1 MKFKINEKMIV
12 AVAAV
17 VFFAAFAAII
27 YFDQPHGEVG
37 AGYGS
42 NEVVFN
48 IEKGTGHISST
59 DIPDDLLVLG
69 MGQEASLSFPV
80 MNTDSDNDVDTVVIT
95 IPDAT
100 VTSSEYE
107 WFEAGEHTWNLDNST
122 ADDVVKYSAELD
134 YAGSAHGGS
143 EYYDVA
149 DDDALDAFDDTTGE
163 SITFTVGFT
172 APDTSGFM
180 TGTSAIK
187 VEASDM
193 IEEATG
199 DTATVEYPYLIVED
213 NDEFLVFIL
222 QTAGF
227 DLTIRYGDQTLF
239 GGTRAG
245 DYETSPYGMKYT
257 SGDQQVAVL
266 DKPAE
271 GTVVMPIITPQAG
284 VSGDFNIKWFEFMV
298 TDITTSAIDTTPIED
313 GYIETY
319 PDAYGWTGPLDLD
332 LDGDTILNANDDDID
347 GDGYL
352 NNVDPYPYN
361 SDMGNNAP
369 TGLSAFADFA
379 EIKEGDP
386 VTLSAL
392 ATDVEDDL
400 TYTWSNNVDD
410 QTWTGENW
418 TLTDLEP
425 GTYIFTVSVTDGVN
439 DPVTYDVTV
448 VVEKKDEPAKSNLF
462 VIILIVIVVLVII
475 GAIVFFVMK
484 SKGEE
489 EEEAPTE
496 IAPEGEGTYVEEQY
510 EEPEMFGAPPMPS
523 MEGPPTIDE
532 PVPSYEEAYEQE
544 EAAAELPPAVP
555 EEQAAYDESEAV
567 MDEESQEVQDL
578 EALIDDLEA
587 EDDGEDVCP
596 ECGTPLEPTDSEC
609 PGCGAQFEVALE
621 CPNCGGAVAET
632 DEACPSCG
640 VAFV

>member
-42 NEVVFN
+42 NEVVFD
-48 IEKGTGHISST
+48 IEKGTGHLSST
-59 DIPDDLLVLG
+59 DMPEDLLVLG
-69 MGQEASLSFPV
+69 RGQEASLSFPV
-80 MNTDSDNDVDTVVIT
+80 MNTDSDNDVDTVEIT
-95 IPDAT
+95 IPGAT
-100 VTSSEYE
+100 VSSSDYQ

-134 YAGSAHGGS
+134 YAGSAYGGS
-143 EYYDVA
+143 EYYDVV
-149 DDDALDAFDDTTGE
+149 DDDALDAYDNTTGE
-163 SITFTVGFT
+163 SITFSVDFTV
-172 APDTSGFM
+172 PDVSGFR
-180 TGTSAIK
+180 TGTNAIM

-193 IEEATG
+193 MEEATG
-199 DTATVEYPYLIVED
+199 DTATVEYPYLIAED
-213 NDEFLVFIL
+213 NDEFLIFIL

-239 GGTRAG
+239 GGSRAG
-245 DYETSPYGMKYT
+245 DYETSPYGMKYP
-257 SGDQQVAVL
+257 SGDTQVAVL

-284 VSGDFNIKWFEFMV
+284 VSGEFNIKWFDFTV
-298 TDITTSAIDTTPIED
+298 TDITTSAVETTTIED
-313 GYIETY
+313 DYIETY
-319 PDAYGWTGPLDLD
+319 PDAWGWTGPLDLD
-332 LDGDTILNANDDDID
+332 LDDDGILNAVDPDID
-347 GDGYL
+347 GDGYA
-352 NNVDPYPYN
+352 NDVDPGPYN
-361 SDMGNNAP
+361 PNEGNSPP
-369 TGLSAFADFA
+369 TGLAAFADVTQ
-379 EIKEGDP
+379 IMEGDP

-392 ATDVEDDL
+392 AADVEDEL

-410 QTWTGENW
+410 QTSTGENW
-418 TLTDLEP
+418 TLTDLKE

-439 DPVTYDVTV
+439 APVTYDVTV
-448 VVEKKDEPAKSNLF
+448 VVEKEEEPDGPNVI
-462 VIILIVIVVLVII
+462 VIILIVIVVLAII
-475 GAIVFFVMK
+475 GAVVFFVMK
-484 SKGEE
+484 GKGEDE
-489 EEEAPTE
+489 DAPTE

-510 EEPEMFGAPPMPS
+510 EEPDMFGEAPP

-532 PVPSYEEAYEQE
+532 PVPSHEESYEPE
-544 EAAAELPPAVP
+544 EEVAELPPM
-555 EEQAAYDESEAV
+555 AYEKQVAPEAV

-587 EDDGEDVCP
+587 EEGEEDVCP
-596 ECGTPLEPTDSEC
+596 ECGTPLEPKDSEC

-632 DEACPSCG
+632 DEACSSCG

>member
-1 MKFKINEKMIV
+1 MKFKINEKIIV

-42 NEVVFN
+42 NEVVFD
-48 IEKGTGHISST
+48 IEKGTGHISSV
-59 DIPDDLLVLG
+59 DIPDDLLILG

-80 MNTDSDNDVDTVVIT
+80 MNTDLDNDVDTVVIT
-95 IPDAT
+95 IPGAT

-107 WFEAGEHTWNLDNST
+107 WFEAGEHIWNLDNTT
-122 ADDVVKYSAELD
+122 ADDVVDYSAEVD
-134 YAGSAHGGS
+134 YAGSAYGGS

-149 DDDALDAFDDTTGE
+149 DDDALDAIDNTTGE
-163 SITFTVGFT
+163 EITFTVGFT
-172 APDTSGFM
+172 VPDTPGFM
-180 TGTSAIK
+180 TGTSAIT

-199 DTATVEYPYLIVED
+199 DTATVEYPYLIAED
-213 NDEFLVFIL
+213 NDVFIICIL
-222 QTAGF
+222 QPSGF

-239 GGTRAG
+239 GGSRAS

-257 SGDQQVAVL
+257 SEDQQVAIV

-284 VSGDFNIKWFEFMV
+284 VSGEFNIKWFEFTV
-298 TDITTSAIDTTPIED
+298 TDITTSAVDTTTIEED
-313 GYIETY
+313 YIETY
-319 PDAYGWTGPLDLD
+319 PDAWGWTGPLDLD
-332 LDGDTILNANDDDID
+332 LDDDGILNAVDPDID
-347 GDGYL
+347 GDGYA
-352 NNVDPYPYN
+352 NDVDPGPYN
-361 SDMGNNAP
+361 PDEGNSAP
-369 TGLSAFADFA
+369 TGLVASADVT

-392 ATDVEDDL
+392 ATDGDGDTL

-418 TLTDLEP
+418 TLTDLKE

-448 VVEKKDEPAKSNLF
+448 VVEKKDDEPCISPI
-462 VIILIVIVVLVII
+462 VIILIVIVVLAII

-484 SKGEE
+484 GKGED

-496 IAPEGEGTYVEEQY
+496 IAPEGEGTYVEDQY
-510 EEPEMFGAPPMPS
+510 EEPGMFGEAPP
-523 MEGPPTIDE
+523 MEGPPAIDE
-532 PVPSYEEAYEQE
+532 PVPSYEEPYEPE
-544 EAAAELPPAVP
+544 EAAAELPPAVY
-555 EEQAAYDESEAV
+555 EEQVAPETA
-567 MDEESQEVQDL
+567 MGEESQEVQDL
-578 EALIDDLEA
+578 ESLIDDLEA
-587 EDDGEDVCP
+587 EEGEEDVCP

-621 CPNCGGAVAET
+621 CPSCGGAVAET